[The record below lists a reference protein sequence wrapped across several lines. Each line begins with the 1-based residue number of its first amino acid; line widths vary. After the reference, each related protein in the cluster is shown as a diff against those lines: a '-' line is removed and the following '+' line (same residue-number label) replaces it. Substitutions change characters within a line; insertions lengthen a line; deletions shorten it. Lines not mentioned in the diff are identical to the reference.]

1 MPMPY
6 MQQPADDEID
16 LRELWNV
23 IWRGKLLIIVIT
35 AIFAIGA
42 VAFAISKPNIY
53 KADALLA
60 PAESAGGA
68 GGLRALAGQFGGL
81 ASLAG
86 VNLGVGGG
94 EDKTGLAIEVLKSRA
109 FIQSFIERHDLLVPL
124 MAAKSWDRLSGELSI
139 DPEIYDIQTQTW
151 LRQVEPPQ
159 IPQPSAWQAF
169 QTFSSILSVQQDK
182 VTSFVTISVEHLS
195 PTVAKQWVDLL
206 IKDINQHLKT
216 LETDE
221 AKRSIAYLETQLEKT
236 SVADMQTVF
245 YQLIEEQTK
254 TVMLAEV
261 REEYVF
267 KTVDPA
273 VVPEQKAKP
282 KRALICVLGTILGG
296 MLGVMVVLIRHFAR
310 SDKAEED
317 AGVEQSLSTRS
328 NVKA

>member
-23 IWRGKLLIIVIT
+23 IWRGKLLIIAIT
-35 AIFAIGA
+35 AIFAVGA

-86 VNLGVGGG
+86 VNLGGGGG

-139 DPEIYDIQTQTW
+139 NPEIYDIQTQTW
-151 LRQVEPPQ
+151 LRQVDPPQ
-159 IPQPSAWQAF
+159 IPPPSAWEAF
-169 QTFSSILSVQQDK
+169 EAFSKTLSVQQDK
-182 VTSFVTISVEHLS
+182 ATSFVTISVEHLS
-195 PTVAKQWVDLL
+195 PTVAKQWVELL
-206 IKDINQHLKT
+206 VKDINQHLKN

-221 AKRSIAYLETQLEKT
+221 AKRSIAYLEAQLEKT

-296 MLGVMVVLIRHFAR
+296 MFGVMVVLIRHFAR
-310 SDKAEED
+310 SEPAKEEGGMDPNSSRHSQAKA
-317 AGVEQSLSTRS
+317 
-328 NVKA
+328 

>member
-23 IWRGKLLIIVIT
+23 IWRGKLLIIAIT
-35 AIFAIGA
+35 AIFAVGA

-86 VNLGVGGG
+86 VNLGGGGG
-94 EDKTGLAIEVLKSRA
+94 EDKTGLAIKVLKSRA
-109 FIQSFIERHDLLVPL
+109 FIQSFIERHGLLVPL
-124 MAAKSWDRLSGELSI
+124 MAAKSWNKMSGELAI
-139 DPEIYDIQTQTW
+139 DPEIYDVKTKTW
-151 LRQVEPPQ
+151 LRDVEPPKK
-159 IPQPSAWQAF
+159 PKPSAWEAYEV
-169 QTFSSILSVQQDK
+169 FSKEVLNVVQDE
-182 VTSFVTISVEHLS
+182 TTLFVTLSVEHHS
-195 PTVAKQWVDLL
+195 PIVAKQWVDLL
-206 IKDINQHLKT
+206 VKDINQHLKT
-216 LETDE
+216 VETDE
-221 AKRSIAYLETQLEKT
+221 AKRSIAYLEAQLEKT

-273 VVPEQKAKP
+273 IVPEEKAKP
-282 KRALICVLGTILGG
+282 KRALICVLGVMLGG
-296 MLGVMVVLIRHFAR
+296 MLGVMVVLIRNFSR
-310 SDKAEED
+310 KDAED
-317 AGVEQSLSTRS
+317 
-328 NVKA
+328 